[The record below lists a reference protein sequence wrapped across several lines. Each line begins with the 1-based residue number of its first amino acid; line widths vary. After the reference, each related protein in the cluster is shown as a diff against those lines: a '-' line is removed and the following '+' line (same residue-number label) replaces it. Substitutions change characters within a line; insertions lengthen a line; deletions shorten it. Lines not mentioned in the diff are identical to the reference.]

1 MTNKETL
8 AQQVKDLPQEP
19 GVYQFF
25 DSEDKII
32 YIGKAKKLKNRVS
45 SYFAKQAGHNRKTRR
60 LVSEI
65 ERLAYIVVPTESDA
79 LLLENNLIKEYQ
91 PKYNILLKDDK
102 TYPYICV
109 TDEPFPRVFAT
120 RQLKKEGKYFGPYA
134 SVRAMNAVLDLVRKL
149 YTIRTCRFYMD
160 ENTIAAGKHEL
171 CLEYHIKNCKG
182 PCTGLQSKEDYRAD
196 IDQVVSILK
205 GKLGVVKGY
214 YKKQMQDAAE
224 RLDFEK
230 AQHYKNRYDVLEKYQ
245 NKSLVAQPNM
255 PDVDAFSIIADED
268 YAYINYLKIVDGCI
282 SQTQSIEIKKQLE
295 EPDDEVL
302 LHAILNFREKFHSQ
316 AKRIL
321 TNIPVEAHL
330 EHLDWRVPKIGDL
343 KKIVDLSRKNAMYFK
358 KERINTK
365 VSQKAEKKPPF
376 ALLQLKE
383 DLQLK
388 DLPKHIE
395 CFDNSN
401 IQGTNPVAS
410 MVCFRDGKPAKRD
423 YRKFKIK
430 TVVGPDDYASMREVV
445 GRRYKRL
452 QEEGEPM
459 PDLIVIDGGK
469 GQLSAACDAL
479 KELKLYGKI
488 PIIGIAKRLE
498 EIYYPEDQIPIHIS
512 KRSKS
517 LEILQHA
524 RDEAHR
530 FAITFHRQQRSM
542 KSLNS
547 SLDNVNGIG
556 PKTAKQLY
564 KHIKTMKR
572 IKEASEKEVAHVIGP
587 AKAKKLKAGLEEA
600 GQ

>member
-1 MTNKETL
+1 MTEAL
-8 AQQVKDLPQEP
+8 SQQVKDLPQEP
-19 GVYQFF
+19 GIYQFF
-25 DSEDKII
+25 NAEGTII

-45 SYFAKQAGHNRKTRR
+45 SYFAKQSGHSRKTKK

-65 ERLAYIVVPTESDA
+65 DRLAFMVVPTESDA
-79 LLLENNLIKEYQ
+79 LLLENNLIKEHQ

-109 TDEPFPRVFAT
+109 TDEPFPRVFST
-120 RQLKKEGKYFGPYA
+120 RQLKGEGKYFGPYA
-134 SVRAMNAVLDLVRKL
+134 SVRAMNAVLDLVMKL

-160 ENTIAAGKHEL
+160 EQTIAEGKHEL
-171 CLEYHIKNCKG
+171 CLEYHIKNCQG
-182 PCTGLQSKEDYRAD
+182 PCMGLQSKQDYRAD
-196 IDQVVSILK
+196 IEQVRSILK
-205 GKLGVVKGY
+205 GKLGIVKGY
-214 YKKQMQDAAE
+214 YKKQMNDAAE
-224 RLDFEK
+224 KLDFEK

-245 NKSLVAQPNM
+245 NKSLVANPNM
-255 PDVDAFSIIADED
+255 PDVDAFSILSDEK
-268 YAYINYLKIVDGCI
+268 YAYINYLKIIDGCI
-282 SQTQSIEIKKQLE
+282 SQTQSVEIKKQLDESDE
-295 EPDDEVL
+295 ELL
-302 LHAILNFREKFHSQ
+302 LHAILNLRDKFNSH
-316 AKRIL
+316 AKRVV

-330 EHLDWRVPKIGDL
+330 ESIDWHVPKIGDL
-343 KKIVDLSRKNAMYFK
+343 KKIVDLSKKNVMYFK
-358 KERINTK
+358 KERMNTK
-365 VSQKAEKKPPF
+365 VSQQAEKKPPF

-388 DLPKHIE
+388 NLPRHIE

-430 TVVGPDDYASMREVV
+430 TVVGPDDFASMREVV

-452 QEEGEPM
+452 QEEGESL

-469 GQLSAACDAL
+469 GQLSSACEAL

-530 FAITFHRQQRSM
+530 FAITFHRQQRSAN
-542 KSLNS
+542 SLNS
-547 SLDNVNGIG
+547 SLDSIPGIG
-556 PKTAKQLY
+556 PKTAQELF
-564 KHIKTMKR
+564 KHFKTLSKIR
-572 IKEASEKEVAHVIGP
+572 EASVEELAAVIGK
-587 AKAKKLKAGLEEA
+587 AKAEKVKAGIQ
-600 GQ
+600 G